1 MKALVLSLLIVA
13 SVSTGSA
20 EPFVVIVRHA
30 EKANNSDKDP
40 DLSAAGQAR
49 ANVLAEMLKDS
60 GIVQIFTTE
69 FKRTA
74 KTAAPTARALGIN
87 ATVVPANQTAQLV
100 EKLHALKGNALVVG
114 HGNSIPDLMKGLGI
128 AVPINIE
135 ENDYSQLFIV
145 MLGAK
150 PELLQLHYSNGLP
163 KLRPITSNGG
173 SNQGNK
179 ALLRWTINSVLQRV
193 RVLRSAMSFGTNL

>member
-13 SVSTGSA
+13 SISTGSA

-74 KTAAPTARALGIN
+74 ETAAPTARALGIN
-87 ATVVPANQTAQLV
+87 ATVVNETAQLV

-114 HGNSIPDLMKGLGI
+114 HNNSIPDLLKGLGI

-150 PELLQLHYSNGLP
+150 PELLRLHYSNGLP

-173 SNQGNK
+173 SNQGDKSAPEIDNEF
-179 ALLRWTINSVLQRV
+179 
-193 RVLRSAMSFGTNL
+193 RSADFASSAVAAAPH